1 MQDHQATIDPCDEN
15 LPLVTILL
23 CTDRDDPLL
32 ARAID
37 SCLVQTYRHFELLVV
52 ANGSASKELFHSLS
66 KRYQAVPKV
75 RVVHTLTRDLNF
87 SLDLGIHFAL
97 GEYLARMDSDDIM
110 TPDRI
115 EVQLKFMSAHPDV
128 VVAGSFYELV
138 DLDLNV
144 RERVQLPTSNE
155 QIRKR
160 LFFRNSFCH
169 PTVMFRTDRIR
180 RAGGY
185 RGGKN
190 SEDYDLWTRLCLDPS
205 VKFHNIPQYLL
216 KYNSDPSGAA
226 RRSRSAYAN
235 VVAAQVRSF
244 LLTWDIRWLFGAL
257 TTASKLVFRTN
268 KH

>member
-1 MQDHQATIDPCDEN
+1 MQDHQSIIDPSGEN
-15 LPLVTILL
+15 HALVTILL

-37 SCLVQTYRHFELLVV
+37 SCLVQTHRHFELLVV
-52 ANGSASKELFHSLS
+52 ANGPSPNELFHSLS
-66 KRYQAVPKV
+66 ERYQAEPKIRIV
-75 RVVHTLTRDLNF
+75 NTLIRDLNF

-115 EVQLKFMSAHPDV
+115 EVQLKFMSTHPYVAV
-128 VVAGSFYELV
+128 VGSFYELV
-138 DLDLNV
+138 DRDVNV
-144 RERVQLPTSNE
+144 LERVQLPISDE
-155 QIRKR
+155 QIRGC
-160 LFFRNSFCH
+160 LFYRNSLCH

-190 SEDYDLWTRLCLDPS
+190 SEDYDLWTRLCMDPS

-235 VVAAQVRSF
+235 VVAAQVRNF

-257 TTASKLVFRTN
+257 TTVPKLVFRTN